1 MSKKMKKII
10 PFVMFATL
18 LAGCSTDVQLKDG
31 EDKTVV
37 KENSDYELDLTTYQD
52 IFDDLFASNGAETAA
67 RELVYRI
74 AKQVVENVDST
85 DENTKALEA
94 GLLGKAGDNYI
105 VAGKNLGYERLAKK
119 VKEKFNSYY
128 NSAYKTNGLFDER
141 LLANSL
147 RSSGYNIELPDNY
160 YKETKDNL
168 LGYGDLADKLTGDYS
183 ELIEEKLLKD
193 IYLELLKEEYIITQ
207 HPEYLKSTQTS
218 SETAYSAY
226 SKVKYV
232 EYFSY
237 TPTKSSDANKINE
250 KLEASLNTLLDS
262 KNAADDKM
270 VSKAEFKE
278 LVTTDFEPVVREYD
292 LEALTKEFAKIDYKN
307 PTEKYLNIYDATEKA
322 KLSKSEISEAETLIN
337 SYSANGSYSIYD
349 GYDLKELNVY
359 SKLYYNDMVVSTK
372 SSTVINTNID
382 SKLKLAND
390 KLAESLTENGFLDY
404 YNNGNP
410 FFKLDGTYYIVRV
423 QPIYNH
429 KYVAAKDGK
438 EAAVLTS
445 SNEALLDAVELLAT
459 HSSYTS
465 NTIKFYLDQFYE
477 AEKLTLHNE
486 EVYEYLKSTY
496 SFNIED

>member
-18 LAGCSTDVQLKDG
+18 LAGCSTDVEIKDG

-37 KENSDYELDLTTYQD
+37 KENTNYELDLTTYQD
-52 IFDDLFASNGAETAA
+52 IFDDLFTTSGAETASK
-67 RELVYRI
+67 ELVYRI
-74 AKQVVENVDST
+74 AKQVVDTVDST
-85 DENTKALEA
+85 DEKTKALEQ
-94 GLLGKAGDNYI
+94 GLLGAEGTYK
-105 VAGKNLGYERLAKK
+105 VAGYTFTRERLAKK

-128 NSAYKTNGLFDER
+128 TSTFKTNGLFDER

-147 RSSGYNIELPDNY
+147 RSQGYNVELPTNY
-160 YKETKDNL
+160 YKETKDSL
-168 LGYGDLADKLTGDYS
+168 LKYGDLADKLTGDYS
-183 ELIEEKLLKD
+183 ELIEEQFLKD

-237 TPTKSSDANKINE
+237 TPTKSSDADKINE
-250 KLEASLNTLLDS
+250 KLEAALNKLLNT
-262 KNAADDKM
+262 KNSGDN
-270 VSKAEFKE
+270 KAVTKDEFKN
-278 LVTTDFEPVVREYD
+278 LVTTDFEPVVRSYELD
-292 LEALTKEFAKIDYKN
+292 ALNKEFAKIDYKN
-307 PTEKYLNIYDATEKA
+307 KTDKYLDIYNEDAKA
-322 KLSKSEISEAETLIN
+322 KLSKAEISEAESLIN
-337 SYSANGSYSIYD
+337 SYSNSGSYSIYD
-349 GYDLKELNVY
+349 GYDFKELDIH

-382 SKLKLAND
+382 GKLKLAND
-390 KLAESLTENGFLDY
+390 KLEDALTENGFLDY

-410 FFKLDGTYYIVRV
+410 LFKLDGTYYIVRV
-423 QPIYNH
+423 ETIYNH
-429 KYVAAKDGK
+429 KYVAKTK
-438 EAAVLTS
+438 ESLTS
-445 SNEALLDAVELLAT
+445 SNDALLDAVELLAT

>member
-1 MSKKMKKII
+1 MAKNIKKII

-18 LAGCSTDVQLKDG
+18 LSSCSNELTLKDG
-31 EDKTVV
+31 EDKTIV
-37 KENSDYELDLTTYQD
+37 KENASYEDLDLTTYQEV
-52 IFDDLFASNGAETAA
+52 FDDLFTASGAEVASK
-67 RELVYRI
+67 ELVYRI
-74 AKQVVENVDST
+74 AKQIVENIDSE
-85 DENTKALEA
+85 DEKTQKLEKS
-94 GLLGKAGDNYI
+94 LLGKDGTYI
-105 VAGKNLGYERLAKK
+105 VAGYTFKKQRLAEK
-119 VKEKFNSYY
+119 VKEKFNDYY
-128 NSAYKTNGLFDER
+128 NTAYKTNGLFDER

-147 RSSGYNIELPDNY
+147 RLSGYNVTLPENY
-160 YKETKDNL
+160 YKETKDSL
-168 LGYGDLADKLTGDYS
+168 LRYGNLADKLKGDYT

-250 KLEASLNTLLDS
+250 QIEKALDTVLEI
-262 KNAADDKM
+262 KNKM
-270 VSKAEFKE
+270 SGDAKVVTKDEFKL
-278 LVTTDFEPVVREYD
+278 LVTSQFEPVVRKYE
-292 LEALTKEFAKIDYKN
+292 LENLDKEFAKIDYKH
-307 PTEKYLNIYDATEKA
+307 PTDKYLNIYDQVEKE
-322 KLSKSEISEAETLIN
+322 KLSKSEIADAESLIN
-337 SYSANGSYSIYD
+337 SYSGNGSYSIYD
-349 GYDLKELNVY
+349 GYDLKQLTIN
-359 SKLYYNDMVVSTK
+359 SKEFYKDAVVSTK

-390 KLAESLTENGFLDY
+390 KLADSLTENGFLDY

-410 FFKLDGTYYIVRV
+410 LFKLDGTYYIVRV
-423 QPIYNH
+423 ETIYNH
-429 KYVAAKDGK
+429 KYVASTK
-438 EAAVLTS
+438 ESKS
-445 SNEALLDAVELLAT
+445 SSEAALLDAVELLAT

-486 EVYEYLKSTY
+486 EVYEYLKTTY
-496 SFNIED
+496 NFNIED

>member
-18 LAGCSTDVQLKDG
+18 LAGCSTDVEIKDG

-37 KENSDYELDLTTYQD
+37 KENTNYELDLTTYQD
-52 IFDDLFASNGAETAA
+52 IFDDLFTASGAETASK
-67 RELVYRI
+67 ELVYRI
-74 AKQVVENVDST
+74 AKQVVDTVDST
-85 DENTKALEA
+85 DEKTKALEQ
-94 GLLGKAGDNYI
+94 GLLGAEGTYK
-105 VAGKNLGYERLAKK
+105 VAGYTFTRERLAKK

-128 NSAYKTNGLFDER
+128 TSTFKTNGLFDER

-147 RSSGYNIELPDNY
+147 RSQGYNVELPTNY
-160 YKETKDNL
+160 YKETKDSL
-168 LGYGDLADKLTGDYS
+168 LKYGDLADKLTGDYS
-183 ELIEEKLLKD
+183 ELIEEKFLKD

-250 KLEASLNTLLDS
+250 QLEAALNKLLDTKS
-262 KNAADDKM
+262 VADN
-270 VSKAEFKE
+270 KAVTKDEFKN
-278 LVTTDFEPVVREYD
+278 LVTTSFEPVVRSYELD
-292 LEALTKEFAKIDYKN
+292 ALNKEFAKIDYKN
-307 PTEKYLNIYDATEKA
+307 KTDKYLDIYNADEKA
-322 KLSKSEISEAETLIN
+322 KLSKAEISEAESLIN
-337 SYSANGSYSIYD
+337 SYSNSGSYSIYD
-349 GYDLKELNVY
+349 GYDLKELGIH

-382 SKLKLAND
+382 GKLKLAND
-390 KLAESLTENGFLDY
+390 KLEDALTENGFLDY

-410 FFKLDGTYYIVRV
+410 LFKLDGTYYIVRV
-423 QPIYNH
+423 ETIYNH
-429 KYVAAKDGK
+429 KYVAETKAS
-438 EAAVLTS
+438 LTS
-445 SNEALLDAVELLAT
+445 SNDALLDAVELLAT